1 MQGLQGR
8 KLDGFPDTHEEVQ
21 AVHVDGEGGDAR
33 GPERFL
39 DRIGG
44 AVKIG
49 LLRAHKADFATLGG
63 DADPRRRIRL
73 CGNAGEPPGGRESVS
88 DLYVNARFHGR
99 GDGGCV
105 QHLGPVF
112 RHFQGG
118 AVGHAGNGTG
128 GGNLLGVC
136 RHNAGYVGPD
146 LEGVCPQRGRVQ
158 GGAVI
163 RAAAAER
170 TDPSEGVAADEAR
183 RHDDRGVRGGDG
195 RPDPPVRLRQVIL
208 HDEFP
213 GIDPLG
219 RDAFAFE
226 FPGEDA
232 GGKELTKGDF
242 LLGRG
247 GFHRGEQAHYF
258 RGGFGLLGAREQAPH
273 DGQVPVHQRGFPLQ
287 VAVCASKQPVRTAAD
302 GRTDEHHPAAV
313 EGVAHNVQH
322 AGHVGRVRNRR
333 TTEFQN
339 AEAHRC
345 LDSLKFS
352 KVRNLFVTLSRMT
365 KVLGIFGFLQFGW
378 ADILDIGMVALLI
391 YLLLRSIRGDS
402 TVLNIVLV
410 LSLLLVGQA
419 IASALNMRMMTV
431 LLSALLDVGVLAII
445 IIFQPEIRHLLN
457 RVAMQTGISR
467 RTGDL
472 FNRLLG
478 IKEERLG
485 SRSVEELVEAVRA
498 MSAEKTGA
506 LIVIQHKSSM
516 DEFMD
521 TGDRFDAEI
530 NRRLIMN
537 IFFKNSPLH
546 DGAMI
551 IVGNRIAAARCQ
563 LPMTNRT
570 DIPAHYGMRHRAA
583 IGLSEDT
590 DADVI
595 VVSEESGGVRFVRN
609 GEAKEVES
617 IQELRELLGS
627 ALSTEKEKDK
637 EE

>member
-1 MQGLQGR
+1 
-8 KLDGFPDTHEEVQ
+8 
-21 AVHVDGEGGDAR
+21 
-33 GPERFL
+33 
-39 DRIGG
+39 
-44 AVKIG
+44 
-49 LLRAHKADFATLGG
+49 
-63 DADPRRRIRL
+63 
-73 CGNAGEPPGGRESVS
+73 
-88 DLYVNARFHGR
+88 
-99 GDGGCV
+99 
-105 QHLGPVF
+105 
-112 RHFQGG
+112 
-118 AVGHAGNGTG
+118 
-128 GGNLLGVC
+128 
-136 RHNAGYVGPD
+136 
-146 LEGVCPQRGRVQ
+146 
-158 GGAVI
+158 
-163 RAAAAER
+163 
-170 TDPSEGVAADEAR
+170 
-183 RHDDRGVRGGDG
+183 
-195 RPDPPVRLRQVIL
+195 
-208 HDEFP
+208 
-213 GIDPLG
+213 
-219 RDAFAFE
+219 
-226 FPGEDA
+226 
-232 GGKELTKGDF
+232 
-242 LLGRG
+242 
-247 GFHRGEQAHYF
+247 
-258 RGGFGLLGAREQAPH
+258 
-273 DGQVPVHQRGFPLQ
+273 
-287 VAVCASKQPVRTAAD
+287 
-302 GRTDEHHPAAV
+302 
-313 EGVAHNVQH
+313 
-322 AGHVGRVRNRR
+322 
-333 TTEFQN
+333 
-339 AEAHRC
+339 
-345 LDSLKFS
+345 
-352 KVRNLFVTLSRMT
+352 MT

-391 YLLLRSIRGDS
+391 YLLIRSIRGDS

-431 LLSALLDVGVLAII
+431 LLNALLDVGVLAII

-570 DIPAHYGMRHRAA
+570 DIPASYGMRHRAA

-609 GEAKEVES
+609 GEAKEVET

-627 ALSTEKEKDK
+627 AMSTEKDKDK